1 MSESWIDVGLD
12 TPAEERTG
20 GGADSQRFFLK
31 QGQAAEIMFLSDMN
45 QFYKV
50 KQHEIWVN
58 GKPVFA
64 TCCQTDKQSCPLC
77 EAAKTNNRLARRE
90 FWIGTVLN
98 LTGYTKDGE
107 QKGQNRRQLFCM
119 NYTAKNLMEAH
130 FEAILDAGKS
140 IRGAIFK
147 MKRTNAE
154 KSLKTG
160 DVPMYVRHGDLDKAE
175 KAGIEIQPFNL
186 LELEEFKPNIELCR
200 RLASGTAPTQGQGS
214 GGGGNFAGGQNF
226 VPSASPIGPL
236 GRWGIFIG
244 DL

>member
-1 MSESWIDVGLD
+1 MSESWIDVGF
-12 TPAEERTG
+12 
-20 GGADSQRFFLK
+20 DSPPESRSNSGSESGRFFLK
-31 QGQAAEIMFLSDMN
+31 PGQTAEIMFLSNMN

-77 EAAKTNNRLARRE
+77 EAAKNNERLKRRE

-119 NYTAKNLMEAH
+119 NYSVKNMMEGH
-130 FEAILDAGKS
+130 FEALLDSGKE

-147 MKRTNAE
+147 MKRSTGE
-154 KSLKTG
+154 KSYKTG
-160 DVPMYVRHGDLDKAE
+160 DIPIYVRHGDLE
-175 KAGIEIQPFNL
+175 KAAASGIDVQPFNL
-186 LELEEFKPNIELCR
+186 LDLPEFKPDLELCR
-200 RLASGTAPTQGQGS
+200 RLASGSAPAAGESGGS
-214 GGGGNFAGGQNF
+214 GSVTGQNF
-226 VPSASPIGPL
+226 APTSSEGCP
-236 GRWGIFIG
+236 F
-244 DL
+244 